1 MQHYWSLE
9 AVSLDNVWLAIG
21 AFDGVH
27 CGHQEILRQLTADA
41 HQAGATVV
49 VLTFHPHPV
58 VVLRGYQEPLYLTTP
73 ERRAELLGEYG
84 ADVVITLPFTREVA
98 ALTTHQ
104 FLNQLQAHLKI
115 HQLWVGYDFA
125 MGRNREGN
133 GAVLRQLEHTFGY
146 TFREIPAVLV
156 DGEIVSSSQI
166 RSLLTAGEVGQ
177 AARKLGHLFQVEGK
191 VIPGDGRGR
200 TIGILTA
207 NLQTAPQ
214 IFLPRR
220 GVYACWAE
228 LEGKRWPAATNVGI
242 RPTFDNVPSSAA
254 STLETH
260 LLDFQGDLY
269 GQKITLEFI
278 TRLRGEQRF
287 ANASVLVNQIRQ
299 DIINVRE
306 ALALEGQLQD

>member
-27 CGHQEILRQLTADA
+27 RGHQEILHQLTTEA
-41 HQAGATVV
+41 HQARATVV
-49 VLTFHPHPV
+49 VLTFHPHPI
-58 VVLRGYQEPLYLTTP
+58 VVLHGYQEPLYLTTP
-73 ERRAELLGEYG
+73 EKRAELLGEYG
-84 ADVVITLPFTREVA
+84 ADIVITLPFTIEMA
-98 ALTTHQ
+98 TLTAQQ
-104 FLNQLQAHLKI
+104 FLKQLQAHLEVR
-115 HQLWVGYDFA
+115 QLWVGYDFA

-133 GAVLRQLEHTFGY
+133 AAALRQLGHTFGY

-166 RSLLTAGEVGQ
+166 RSLLTAGEVVQ
-177 AARKLGHLFQVEGK
+177 AACKLGRPFQVEGK

-207 NLQTAPQ
+207 NLQTASQ

-220 GVYACWAE
+220 GVYACWAK
-228 LEGKRWPAATNVGI
+228 LEGQRWPAATNIGI
-242 RPTFDNVPSSAA
+242 RPTFDNVPSSAT

-269 GQKITLEFI
+269 DRKITLDFI
-278 TRLRGEQRF
+278 SRLRDEQRF
-287 ANASVLVNQIRQ
+287 ANASMLVNQIRQ

-306 ALALEGQLQD
+306 ALALEQQFQG

>member
-41 HQAGATVV
+41 HQVGATVI
-49 VLTFHPHPV
+49 VLTFHPHPI

-84 ADVVITLPFTREVA
+84 ADVVITLPFTREMA
-98 ALTTHQ
+98 ALTAQQ
-104 FLNQLQAHLKI
+104 FLKQLQAHLEI

-133 GAVLRQLEHTFGY
+133 AAALRQLGHTFGY

-177 AARKLGHLFQVEGK
+177 AARKLGHPFQVEGK

-228 LEGKRWPAATNVGI
+228 LEGKHWPAATNVGI

-278 TRLRGEQRF
+278 TRLRDEQRF
-287 ANASVLVNQIRQ
+287 ANASVLVNQIHQ

-306 ALALEGQLQD
+306 ALTLEGQLQD

>member
-41 HQAGATVV
+41 HQVGATVI
-49 VLTFHPHPV
+49 VLTFHPHPI

-104 FLNQLQAHLKI
+104 FLNQLQAHLEI

-146 TFREIPAVLV
+146 TFREIPAVFV

-177 AARKLGHLFQVEGK
+177 AARKLGHPFQVEGK